1 MKENWI
7 YLTHRNNWF
16 GVSISV
22 EEMYKNMWPTSKV
35 IVLLIKPIVLFCFV
49 CVLTFFSSSSRC
61 WVFEVPKGGFLL
73 SRDFHVRTQV
83 NFTRLNKI
91 EAMFRRSSII
101 VKVESRPTHVYV
113 RPFIHCLY
121 YIFARKIYGV
131 KFRDS
136 GNLPQLPNFKP
147 RGAGLRPFI
156 LE

>member
-1 MKENWI
+1 M
-7 YLTHRNNWF
+7 
-16 GVSISV
+16 
-22 EEMYKNMWPTSKV
+22 
-35 IVLLIKPIVLFCFV
+35 C
-49 CVLTFFSSSSRC
+49 
-61 WVFEVPKGGFLL
+61 
-73 SRDFHVRTQV
+73 TQV

-91 EAMFRRSSII
+91 EAMFGRSSVI

-113 RPFIHCLY
+113 QPFIHCLY

-136 GNLPQLPNFKP
+136 GNIPQLPNFKP